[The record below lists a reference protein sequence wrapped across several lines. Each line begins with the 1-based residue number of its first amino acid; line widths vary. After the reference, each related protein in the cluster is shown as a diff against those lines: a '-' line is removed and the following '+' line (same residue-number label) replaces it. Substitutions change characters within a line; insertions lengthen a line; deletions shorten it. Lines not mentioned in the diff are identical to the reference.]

1 MPSSARLEARSI
13 RCVCILNLPTVP
25 DPLQGHG
32 SAAPEMG
39 SRAAPPAF
47 YGMRMTGAT
56 DTLFTTRDLVL
67 ALATRGEH
75 PALLTIR
82 AGVGQATSHAG
93 LGRDALALAGALA
106 ARGLGVGDR
115 AILFGAPGPG
125 WITARLA
132 LGALGAV
139 SVAFDETT
147 SDAELAVLVPSSGAR
162 IAFCDAGF
170 APRLAAIDP
179 GLTVATLEQAEG
191 VPHWRDWAAGPRAE
205 LPAISPAEPTMLVTT
220 SGTTGKPKAFLLTHA
235 NILHNV
241 RAIAGQGVVRAH
253 DRALLPL
260 PLHHV
265 YPLTVGVLTPF
276 AIGAT
281 VVLPEGVTGPLLVGA
296 LKAGRCTVMVAVP
309 RLYGAL
315 LAGLMGRVAA
325 QPWPKRMIFRALFSL
340 SLFLRQRFGLRIGKR
355 LFGSIHRNLAPDLW
369 LMASGGAAFDAE
381 TIWPLEALGWQVL
394 SGWGLAE
401 TASILTNNRKDRAR
415 IGAEGFALPGV
426 ELRVAEPDAK
436 GVGELQA
443 RGPSVFAGYLDN
455 PQANAVAFTDDGW
468 FRSGDLGFI
477 DAEGYVHIVG
487 RVKEMI
493 VLGGGKNIF
502 PEELEKLFLEQ
513 PAIAELGLIEKSG
526 ALVALVV
533 PDEAAIAATGTPRIE
548 DAVRVALTTVAQGLP
563 TWQRPAGFAITRE
576 KLPRTR
582 LGKLQRFL
590 LPKLYEAAA
599 AGRAPASA
607 TLTEEER
614 TLITTQP
621 ADALWVLL
629 KERFPGRVVSPAQ
642 SPQLD
647 LGLDS
652 LGILSL
658 AMEIE
663 TRLGIA
669 LGEEELGGVATL
681 GDLLRLVIDRPA
693 TTPPHAAPDLT
704 WLDPPGLHHRLAARL
719 LDAVNRVV
727 MRAMFS
733 LRTTGR
739 GNIPAEPVII
749 ALNHLSD
756 LDPPIVAAALPRDVL
771 WRTRW
776 AGDRGRLFGSGVMRF
791 LSRAAGVFPVDERA
805 PAATLAYARESLARG
820 DALVWFP
827 ESWRSPDGALQR
839 FLPGIGELI
848 RATGATVVPGRII
861 GTFEAMPR
869 TATWPKRHPVR
880 VVFGPPIT
888 AAVLTE
894 GGAAPA
900 AIAARLREA
909 VGAIAP
915 PHPDA

>member
-1 MPSSARLEARSI
+1 MTEATS
-13 RCVCILNLPTVP
+13 
-25 DPLQGHG
+25 
-32 SAAPEMG
+32 
-39 SRAAPPAF
+39 
-47 YGMRMTGAT
+47 
-56 DTLFTTRDLVL
+56 TLLTTRDLVR
-67 ALATRGEH
+67 AVAARGDH
-75 PALLTIR
+75 PALLAVR
-82 AGVGQATSHAG
+82 GGVAEATSYAA
-93 LGRDALALAGALA
+93 LGQDALALAGALA

-125 WITARLA
+125 WITVRLA

-139 SVAFDETT
+139 AVAFDETT
-147 SDAELAVLVPSSGAR
+147 SDAELAVLVPASGAR
-162 IAFCDAGF
+162 TAFCDAAF
-170 APRLAAIDP
+170 APRLSAVDP
-179 GLTVATLEQAEG
+179 GLAIAALEPADG
-191 VPHWRDWAAGPRAE
+191 LPHWREWAAGQQAA
-205 LPAISPAEPTMLVTT
+205 LPAITPDEPTMLVTT

-241 RAIAGQGVVRAH
+241 RAIAGQGIVTAA

-265 YPLTVGVLTPF
+265 YPLTVGVLTPLS
-276 AIGAT
+276 IGAT
-281 VVLPEGVTGPLLVGA
+281 VVLPEGVTGPLLVAA
-296 LKAGRCTVMVAVP
+296 LKAGRCTIMVAVP

-325 QPWPKRMIFRALFSL
+325 QPWPKRLVFRALFAL
-340 SLFLRQRFGLRIGKR
+340 SLALRRRFGIRIGKR
-355 LFGSIHRNLAPDLW
+355 VFGAIHRSLAPDLW

-381 TIWPLEALGWQVL
+381 TIWPLEGLGWQVL

-401 TASILTNNRKDRAR
+401 TASILTNNHKDRAR
-415 IGAEGFALPGV
+415 IGSEGFALPGV

-443 RGPSVFAGYLDN
+443 RGPSVFAGYIDN
-455 PQANAVAFTDDGW
+455 PEANAAAFTEDGW

-526 ALVALVV
+526 SLVALVV
-533 PDEAAIAATGTPRIE
+533 PDEPAIAASGTPRIE
-548 DAVRVALTTVAQGLP
+548 DAVRVALTTVAHGLP

-590 LPKLYEAAA
+590 LPKLYDDAA
-599 AGRAPASA
+599 AGRAPARA
-607 TLTEEER
+607 ELTEEER
-614 TLITTQP
+614 ALIATPP
-621 ADALWVLL
+621 ADALWALL
-629 KERFPGRVVSPAQ
+629 QERFPGRVVSPAQ

-652 LGILSL
+652 LGLLSL

-663 TRLGIA
+663 ARLGIA
-669 LGEEELGGVATL
+669 LGEEELAAVATL

-693 TTPPHAAPDLT
+693 TAAAPAAAAPDLA
-704 WLDPPGLHHRLAARL
+704 WLDPPGLAHRLFARA
-719 LDAVNRVV
+719 LDALNRAV
-727 MRAMFS
+727 MRTVFR
-733 LRTTGR
+733 LRTAGR
-739 GNIPAEPVII
+739 ETIPDGPVII

-756 LDPPIVAAALPRDVL
+756 LDPPIVAAALPGHVL
-771 WRTRW
+771 RRTRW
-776 AGDRGRLFGSGVMRF
+776 AGDRARLFGTAPMRF
-791 LSRAAGVFPVDERA
+791 LSRAARIFPVDERA

-848 RATGATVVPGRII
+848 RATGATVVPGRIF

-869 TATWPKRHPVR
+869 TARRPKPHPVR
-880 VVFGPPIT
+880 VVFGTPIP
-888 AAVLTE
+888 AAALTE
-894 GGAAPA
+894 GAEDAA

-909 VGAIAP
+909 VAAITP
-915 PHPDA
+915 PP